1 MNPGVELFE
10 SINVIVVSKGGTREP
25 GEAKSSMRHNSTNKR
40 LYKPNLSDIY
50 DIETWS
56 TSGQELEGT
65 EDTVIHRDQLNLQ
78 APNLLFISLMSD
90 P

>member
-56 TSGQELEGT
+56 TSGQEQARMLNSGQGKCPDKISH
-65 EDTVIHRDQLNLQ
+65 DTH
-78 APNLLFISLMSD
+78 SEK
-90 P
+90 